1 MTPKLFQ
8 ITGRLAQAIPS
19 VLVVII
25 LSFILTRMLP
35 GDPAVYFAGDMAD
48 KESIEQMRRS
58 LGLDRSWLE
67 QFYIYI
73 INLIEGDWGISL
85 TTGQPVT
92 DELLARLPASL
103 ELTIFGL
110 ILSIAAA
117 VPLGIAAANHKDSWI
132 DHFCRILVTAGV
144 SLPIFF
150 TGLFLSLIHI

>member
-1 MTPKLFQ
+1 
-8 ITGRLAQAIPS
+8 
-19 VLVVII
+19 
-25 LSFILTRMLP
+25 MLP

-144 SLPIFF
+144 SLP
-150 TGLFLSLIHI
+150 LSLIHI